1 MNRWDEIQGL
11 ARDIA
16 SNVHADPAARDAMA
30 DDLIKLCGL
39 MIGAVGKG
47 VAIDGESSMM
57 EPDDDVDE
65 RQAACRFR
73 VGDQVQEAAAKAV
86 AESVNS
92 GCDLDRW
99 TRPSPGDPCRC
110 GHVPSV
116 HEGGRCTGEQY
127 NREACKGGP
136 CTGFVRREPEW
147 GWRPTDRRPDALKY
161 AAVKAAEADPFA
173 TFQLCPPDRRPAALR
188 PVARVV
194 DLPPVPEPGAPQP
207 PFRATLQDF
216 HDASATFRL
225 CPPHT
230 WVTALDE
237 MGQPARDAA
246 GNTWQLCGVCGL
258 KQPPRPCCYP
268 TTCATCRSGSPIGD
282 CCRPLGDVC
291 SLHH

>member
-1 MNRWDEIQGL
+1 VNRWDEIQGL

-30 DDLIKLCGL
+30 DGLIKLCGA
-39 MIGAVGKG
+39 MIAAVGKA
-47 VAIDGESSMM
+47 VAIDGESSMHM
-57 EPDDDVDE
+57 GESEDADAAAHARYLVGE
-65 RQAACRFR
+65 RVQDAAKEA
-73 VGDQVQEAAAKAV
+73 VEAATNPKV
-86 AESVNS
+86 
-92 GCDLDRW
+92 DLDRW
-99 TRPSPGDPCRC
+99 TRPGPGDPCRC
-110 GHVPSV
+110 AHVPSV
-116 HEGGRCTGEQY
+116 HEGGQCTGEQY
-127 NREACKGGP
+127 NREPCKGGP

-147 GWRPTDRRPDALKY
+147 GWHPT
-161 AAVKAAEADPFA
+161 
-173 TFQLCPPDRRPAALR
+173 DRRPAALR

-207 PFRATLQDF
+207 PFRGTLQDF
-216 HDASATFRL
+216 HDASATFQL

-258 KQPPRPCCYP
+258 KKPPRPCCYP
-268 TTCATCRSGSPIGD
+268 TTCATCRNGGPLGG
-282 CCRPLGDVC
+282 CCRPLGQVC